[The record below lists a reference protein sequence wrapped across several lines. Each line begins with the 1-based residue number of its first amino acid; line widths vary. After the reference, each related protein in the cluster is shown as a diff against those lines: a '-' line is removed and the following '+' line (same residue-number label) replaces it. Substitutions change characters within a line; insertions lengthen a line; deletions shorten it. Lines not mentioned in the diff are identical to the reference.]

1 MGDVILTMKDIDKSF
16 PGVHALDHVNFE
28 VRRGEVHALM
38 GENGAGKSTLIRH
51 ITGVMRQDAGEVFID
66 GEPVYENARIKGQM
80 AYIPDDMFY
89 FLQSDTINMM
99 HYYKGMY
106 PGFDEKQFYRM
117 QEFFPSI
124 DVKRNIRKL
133 SKGMQK
139 QVAFWLALCCKPK
152 LIVLDEPV
160 DGLDPVMRRQIWSI
174 MLDDVAANNIT
185 VVVSSHNLRE
195 LEDVC
200 DHVGILNKGKI
211 MIERSLTELQG
222 NISKI
227 QIACPYGMPKIPQ
240 DFKVLHMSNIG
251 RVYTVIVRGEPE
263 AVVKAITD
271 GKDSPQVVDVLP
283 LTLEEIFI
291 YEMGGEDYEV
301 KDIIY

>member
-1 MGDVILTMKDIDKSF
+1 M
-16 PGVHALDHVNFE
+16 
-28 VRRGEVHALM
+28 
-38 GENGAGKSTLIRH
+38 
-51 ITGVMRQDAGEVFID
+51 
-66 GEPVYENARIKGQM
+66 
-80 AYIPDDMFY
+80 
-89 FLQSDTINMM
+89 
-99 HYYKGMY
+99 
-106 PGFDEKQFYRM
+106 
-117 QEFFPSI
+117 
-124 DVKRNIRKL
+124 
-133 SKGMQK
+133 
-139 QVAFWLALCCKPK
+139 
-152 LIVLDEPV
+152 
-160 DGLDPVMRRQIWSI
+160 
-174 MLDDVAANNIT
+174 
-185 VVVSSHNLRE
+185 RE